1 MGAGNKQKGNLT
13 YIKVREDLLLQEK
26 EKGYVVS
33 HRNSLHKDKEVES
46 MVALK
51 TSAHLD
57 IA

>member
-1 MGAGNKQKGNLT
+1 M
-13 YIKVREDLLLQEK
+13 
-26 EKGYVVS
+26 VS
-33 HRNSLHKDKEVES
+33 HRNSLHKDKEVEI

>member
-1 MGAGNKQKGNLT
+1 M
-13 YIKVREDLLLQEK
+13 
-26 EKGYVVS
+26 VS

-46 MVALK
+46 MVALR